1 MTHIKTLVA
10 AITGLS
16 FLSASAFG
24 QTYTKN
30 QIGMAMMRTNT
41 IALDHGKIK
50 SGYNSVWAHLRGD
63 FRMSEVNPELV
74 RRHESKFVSSSAYF
88 KRTIERSRPYM
99 YHISNE
105 VAKRNMPAEIALL
118 PFIES
123 AYVTK
128 AKSHVGA
135 SGLWQFMPA
144 TGRHYGLEQ
153 TPMYDGRHDIYAAT
167 DAALNY
173 LQYLHGL
180 FGDWSLALAA
190 YNWGE
195 GNVGRAVNRARAQG
209 LEPVY
214 ENLRMPNETRNYV
227 PKLLAVRNIVNN
239 PEYFGMSFADL
250 DNKPFFKAV
259 DIDQPIDLSAAVRL
273 ANISQAE
280 FDALNPAFKSPV
292 YIPKTGRK
300 LLLPATAI
308 ATFERNYKKA
318 DRASL
323 LSWDVYTPYA
333 DTTLSSIAAETGMS
347 TAELKRLNGLSKE
360 NVAAGRSLLIAKNR
374 FSGSPAAVP
383 ANFAALDA
391 DINPN
396 DNKLQTVP
404 NLNIAVTETTFKPS
418 RQTVDIQTASAAQ
431 PAPDTLRPPVQTAA
445 VDFTKQT
452 AQAAAP
458 AVTNQPVASVPAAP
472 STDEV
477 EDRIRQLASASAS
490 QNAPQPA
497 TAAMADGGNNELLM
511 TFVQES
517 GLSENS
523 DTVTVADSSPNQL
536 ENEQA
541 AQEAAERSRQAKLAA
556 ERAKQQKQAAEAR
569 ALAAAKNSGTPT
581 THKVGSGDTLFN
593 IAKRYDMN
601 VADLI
606 ASNNIKG
613 NTIHTG
619 QILKVAAAKGKQT
632 AKASVQPVSYT
643 VRQGDTLTD
652 IARRFN
658 VNVNDVRRWN
668 NNSSNIRPGQN
679 CKAANHSFPFS
690 DGLCHT
696 TGRLKTF
703 TTRQNRKDPWHKSPP
718 KSSKP
723 TTSEASSAKRL
734 PKKPPT

>member
-16 FLSASAFG
+16 FFSAPAFG

-50 SGYNSVWAHLRGD
+50 SGHNSVWAHLRGD

-153 TPMYDGRHDIYAAT
+153 TPLYDGRHDIYAAT

-360 NVAAGRSLLIAKNR
+360 SVAAGRSLLIAKNR

-404 NLNIAVTETTFKPS
+404 NLNIAVTETTFKPN

-458 AVTNQPVASVPAAP
+458 TVTNQPVAAAPAAP

-497 TAAMADGGNNELLM
+497 TAAVADGGNNELLM

-523 DTVTVADSSPNQL
+523 DTVTVTDSSPIQL

-668 NNSSNIRPGQN
+668 NNSSNIKPGQN
-679 CKAANHSFPFS
+679 IKLQGS
-690 DGLCHT
+690 
-696 TGRLKTF
+696 
-703 TTRQNRKDPWHKSPP
+703 
-718 KSSKP
+718 
-723 TTSEASSAKRL
+723 
-734 PKKPPT
+734 

>member
-16 FLSASAFG
+16 FFSAPAFG

-50 SGYNSVWAHLRGD
+50 SGHNSVWAHLRGE

-153 TPMYDGRHDIYAAT
+153 TPLYDGRHDIYAAT

-360 NVAAGRSLLIAKNR
+360 SVAAGRSLLIAKNR

-431 PAPDTLRPPVQTAA
+431 PAPDTLRPPVQTVA

-452 AQAAAP
+452 AQSAAP
-458 AVTNQPVASVPAAP
+458 TVTNQPVAAAPAAP

-490 QNAPQPA
+490 QNTPQPA
-497 TAAMADGGNNELLM
+497 TASVADGGNNELLM

-523 DTVTVADSSPNQL
+523 DTVTVADSGAIQL

-541 AQEAAERSRQAKLAA
+541 AQEAAERSRQAKLTA

-668 NNSSNIRPGQN
+668 NNSSNIKPGQN
-679 CKAANHSFPFS
+679 IKLQGS
-690 DGLCHT
+690 
-696 TGRLKTF
+696 
-703 TTRQNRKDPWHKSPP
+703 
-718 KSSKP
+718 
-723 TTSEASSAKRL
+723 
-734 PKKPPT
+734 

>member
-16 FLSASAFG
+16 FFSAPAFG

-50 SGYNSVWAHLRGD
+50 SGHNSVWAHLRGA

-153 TPMYDGRHDIYAAT
+153 TPLYDGRHDIYAAT

-273 ANISQAE
+273 ADISQAE

-360 NVAAGRSLLIAKNR
+360 SIAAGRSLLIAKNR

-445 VDFTKQT
+445 IDFTKQT

-458 AVTNQPVASVPAAP
+458 TVTNQPVAAAPAAP

-497 TAAMADGGNNELLM
+497 TAAVADGGNNELLM

-523 DTVTVADSSPNQL
+523 DTVTVADSSPNQP
-536 ENEQA
+536 ENEQV

-556 ERAKQQKQAAEAR
+556 ERVKQQKQATEAR

-668 NNSSNIRPGQN
+668 NNSSNIKPGQN
-679 CKAANHSFPFS
+679 IKLQGS
-690 DGLCHT
+690 
-696 TGRLKTF
+696 
-703 TTRQNRKDPWHKSPP
+703 
-718 KSSKP
+718 
-723 TTSEASSAKRL
+723 
-734 PKKPPT
+734 

>member
-1 MTHIKTLVA
+1 
-10 AITGLS
+10 
-16 FLSASAFG
+16 
-24 QTYTKN
+24 
-30 QIGMAMMRTNT
+30 MAMMRTNT

-50 SGYNSVWAHLRGD
+50 SGHNSVWAHLRGD

-153 TPMYDGRHDIYAAT
+153 TPLYDGRHDIYAAT

-227 PKLLAVRNIVNN
+227 PKLLAVRNIVSN

-250 DNKPFFKAV
+250 ENKPFFKAV

-292 YIPKTGRK
+292 YIPKSGRK

-360 NVAAGRSLLIAKNR
+360 SVAAGRSLLIAKNR

-383 ANFAALDA
+383 ANFTALDT

-418 RQTVDIQTASAAQ
+418 RQTVEIQTTSAAQ

-458 AVTNQPVASVPAAP
+458 AVTNQPVAAVPAAP

-477 EDRIRQLASASAS
+477 EDRIRQLASASAN

-497 TAAMADGGNNELLM
+497 TAAVADGGNNELLM

-541 AQEAAERSRQAKLAA
+541 AQEAAERSRQAKLAV

-668 NNSSNIRPGQN
+668 NNSSNIKPGQN
-679 CKAANHSFPFS
+679 IKLQGS
-690 DGLCHT
+690 
-696 TGRLKTF
+696 
-703 TTRQNRKDPWHKSPP
+703 
-718 KSSKP
+718 
-723 TTSEASSAKRL
+723 
-734 PKKPPT
+734 

>member
-16 FLSASAFG
+16 FFSAPAFG

-50 SGYNSVWAHLRGD
+50 SGHNSVWAHLRGD

-153 TPMYDGRHDIYAAT
+153 TPLYDGRHDIYAAT

-250 DNKPFFKAV
+250 ENKPFFKAG

-273 ANISQAE
+273 ADISQAE

-360 NVAAGRSLLIAKNR
+360 SVAAGRSLLIAKNR

-458 AVTNQPVASVPAAP
+458 TVTNHPVAAAPAAP

-497 TAAMADGGNNELLM
+497 TAAMAGGGNNELLM

-523 DTVTVADSSPNQL
+523 DTVTVADSNSIQL
-536 ENEQA
+536 ENEQT

-668 NNSSNIRPGQN
+668 NNSSNIKPGQN
-679 CKAANHSFPFS
+679 IKLQGS
-690 DGLCHT
+690 
-696 TGRLKTF
+696 
-703 TTRQNRKDPWHKSPP
+703 
-718 KSSKP
+718 
-723 TTSEASSAKRL
+723 
-734 PKKPPT
+734 

>member
-16 FLSASAFG
+16 FFSAPAFG

-50 SGYNSVWAHLRGD
+50 SGHNSVWAHLRGE

-153 TPMYDGRHDIYAAT
+153 TPLYDGRHDIYAAT

-273 ANISQAE
+273 ADISQAE

-360 NVAAGRSLLIAKNR
+360 SVAAGRSLLIAKNR

-458 AVTNQPVASVPAAP
+458 TVTNQPVAAAPAAP

-497 TAAMADGGNNELLM
+497 TAAVADGGNNELLM

-668 NNSSNIRPGQN
+668 NNSSNIKPGQN
-679 CKAANHSFPFS
+679 IKLQGS
-690 DGLCHT
+690 
-696 TGRLKTF
+696 
-703 TTRQNRKDPWHKSPP
+703 
-718 KSSKP
+718 
-723 TTSEASSAKRL
+723 
-734 PKKPPT
+734 

>member
-16 FLSASAFG
+16 FFSAPAFG

-50 SGYNSVWAHLRGD
+50 SGHNSVWAHLRGD

-153 TPMYDGRHDIYAAT
+153 TPLYDGRHDIYAAT

-273 ANISQAE
+273 ADISQAE

-360 NVAAGRSLLIAKNR
+360 SVAAGRSLLIAKNR

-452 AQAAAP
+452 AQTAAP
-458 AVTNQPVASVPAAP
+458 TVTNQPVATAPVAP
-472 STDEV
+472 STDEI
-477 EDRIRQLASASAS
+477 EDRIQQLASASAS

-497 TAAMADGGNNELLM
+497 TAAVADGGNNELLM

-668 NNSSNIRPGQN
+668 NNSSNIKPGQN
-679 CKAANHSFPFS
+679 IKLQGS
-690 DGLCHT
+690 
-696 TGRLKTF
+696 
-703 TTRQNRKDPWHKSPP
+703 
-718 KSSKP
+718 
-723 TTSEASSAKRL
+723 
-734 PKKPPT
+734 

>member
-16 FLSASAFG
+16 FFSAPAFG

-50 SGYNSVWAHLRGD
+50 SGHNSVWAHLRGE

-153 TPMYDGRHDIYAAT
+153 TPLYDGRHDIYAAT

-360 NVAAGRSLLIAKNR
+360 SVAAGRSLLIAKNR

-418 RQTVDIQTASAAQ
+418 RQTVEIQTASAAQ
-431 PAPDTLRPPVQTAA
+431 PAPDTLLPPVQTAA

-458 AVTNQPVASVPAAP
+458 TVTNQPVAAAPAAP

-490 QNAPQPA
+490 QNTPQPA
-497 TAAMADGGNNELLM
+497 TAAVADGGNNELLM

-523 DTVTVADSSPNQL
+523 DTVAVADSSPSQL

-541 AQEAAERSRQAKLAA
+541 AHEAAERSRQAKLAA

-668 NNSSNIRPGQN
+668 NNSSHIKPGQN
-679 CKAANHSFPFS
+679 IKLQGS
-690 DGLCHT
+690 
-696 TGRLKTF
+696 
-703 TTRQNRKDPWHKSPP
+703 
-718 KSSKP
+718 
-723 TTSEASSAKRL
+723 
-734 PKKPPT
+734 

>member
-16 FLSASAFG
+16 FFSAPAFG

-153 TPMYDGRHDIYAAT
+153 TPLYDGRHDIYAAT

-195 GNVGRAVNRARAQG
+195 GNVGRAVNHARAQG

-360 NVAAGRSLLIAKNR
+360 SVAAGRSLLIAKNR

-452 AQAAAP
+452 AQTAAP
-458 AVTNQPVASVPAAP
+458 TVTNQPVAAAPAAP
-472 STDEV
+472 STDEI
-477 EDRIRQLASASAS
+477 EDRIQQLASASAS

-497 TAAMADGGNNELLM
+497 TAAVADGDNNELLM

-668 NNSSNIRPGQN
+668 NNSSNIKPGQN
-679 CKAANHSFPFS
+679 IKLQGS
-690 DGLCHT
+690 
-696 TGRLKTF
+696 
-703 TTRQNRKDPWHKSPP
+703 
-718 KSSKP
+718 
-723 TTSEASSAKRL
+723 
-734 PKKPPT
+734 

>member
-16 FLSASAFG
+16 FFSAPAFG

-50 SGYNSVWAHLRGD
+50 SGHNSVWAHLRGD

-153 TPMYDGRHDIYAAT
+153 TPLYDGRHDIYAAT

-273 ANISQAE
+273 ADISQAE

-360 NVAAGRSLLIAKNR
+360 SIAAGRSLLIAKNR
-374 FSGSPAAVP
+374 FSGSPATAP
-383 ANFAALDA
+383 ANFAALDT
-391 DINPN
+391 DTNPN
-396 DNKLQTVP
+396 DSKLQSIP
-404 NLNIAVTETTFKPS
+404 DLNIAVTETVFKPS

-458 AVTNQPVASVPAAP
+458 IVTNQPVAAAPAAP

-497 TAAMADGGNNELLM
+497 TASVADGGNNELLM

-668 NNSSNIRPGQN
+668 NNSSNIKPGQN
-679 CKAANHSFPFS
+679 IKLQGS
-690 DGLCHT
+690 
-696 TGRLKTF
+696 
-703 TTRQNRKDPWHKSPP
+703 
-718 KSSKP
+718 
-723 TTSEASSAKRL
+723 
-734 PKKPPT
+734 

>member
-16 FLSASAFG
+16 FFSAPAFG

-50 SGYNSVWAHLRGD
+50 SGHNSVWAHLRGE

-153 TPMYDGRHDIYAAT
+153 TPLYDGRHDIYAAT

-360 NVAAGRSLLIAKNR
+360 SVAAGRSLLIAKNR

-404 NLNIAVTETTFKPS
+404 NLNIAVTKTTFKPS

-458 AVTNQPVASVPAAP
+458 TVTNQPVAAAPAAP
-472 STDEV
+472 STDEI
-477 EDRIRQLASASAS
+477 EDRIQQLASASAS

-497 TAAMADGGNNELLM
+497 TAAVADGGNNELLM

-523 DTVTVADSSPNQL
+523 DTVTVADSSANQL
-536 ENEQA
+536 GNEQA

-581 THKVGSGDTLFN
+581 THKVRSGDTLFN

-668 NNSSNIRPGQN
+668 NNSSNIKPGQN
-679 CKAANHSFPFS
+679 IKLQGS
-690 DGLCHT
+690 
-696 TGRLKTF
+696 
-703 TTRQNRKDPWHKSPP
+703 
-718 KSSKP
+718 
-723 TTSEASSAKRL
+723 
-734 PKKPPT
+734 

>member
-16 FLSASAFG
+16 FFSAPAFG

-50 SGYNSVWAHLRGD
+50 SGHNSVWAHLRSD

-153 TPMYDGRHDIYAAT
+153 TPLYDGRHDIYAAT

-360 NVAAGRSLLIAKNR
+360 SVAAGRSLLIAKNR

-418 RQTVDIQTASAAQ
+418 RQTVDIQMASAAQ

-458 AVTNQPVASVPAAP
+458 TVTNQPVAAAPAAP

-477 EDRIRQLASASAS
+477 EDRIRQLASASAN

-497 TAAMADGGNNELLM
+497 TAAVADGDNNELLM

-523 DTVTVADSSPNQL
+523 DTVAVADSSPSQL

-541 AQEAAERSRQAKLAA
+541 AHEAAERSRQAKLAA

-668 NNSSNIRPGQN
+668 NNSSHIKPGQN
-679 CKAANHSFPFS
+679 IKLQGS
-690 DGLCHT
+690 
-696 TGRLKTF
+696 
-703 TTRQNRKDPWHKSPP
+703 
-718 KSSKP
+718 
-723 TTSEASSAKRL
+723 
-734 PKKPPT
+734 

>member
-16 FLSASAFG
+16 FFSAPAFG

-50 SGYNSVWAHLRGD
+50 SGHNSVWAHLRGD

-153 TPMYDGRHDIYAAT
+153 TPLYDGRHDIYAAT

-374 FSGSPAAVP
+374 FSGSPATVP
-383 ANFAALDA
+383 VNFAALDA

-458 AVTNQPVASVPAAP
+458 TVTNQPVAAAPAAP

-497 TAAMADGGNNELLM
+497 TAAVADGGNNELLM

-523 DTVTVADSSPNQL
+523 DTVTVTDSSPIQL

-668 NNSSNIRPGQN
+668 NNSSNIKPGQN
-679 CKAANHSFPFS
+679 IKLQGS
-690 DGLCHT
+690 
-696 TGRLKTF
+696 
-703 TTRQNRKDPWHKSPP
+703 
-718 KSSKP
+718 
-723 TTSEASSAKRL
+723 
-734 PKKPPT
+734 

>member
-16 FLSASAFG
+16 FFSAPAFG

-50 SGYNSVWAHLRGD
+50 SGHNSVWAHLRGD

-153 TPMYDGRHDIYAAT
+153 TPLYDGRHDIYAAT

-250 DNKPFFKAV
+250 ENKPFFKAV

-280 FDALNPAFKSPV
+280 FNALNPAFKSPV

-360 NVAAGRSLLIAKNR
+360 SVAAGRSLLIAKNR

-431 PAPDTLRPPVQTAA
+431 PAPDTLRPPVQTVA

-452 AQAAAP
+452 AQSAAP
-458 AVTNQPVASVPAAP
+458 TVTNQPVAAAPAAP

-497 TAAMADGGNNELLM
+497 TAAVADGGNNELLM

-523 DTVTVADSSPNQL
+523 DTVTVADSGAIQL

-541 AQEAAERSRQAKLAA
+541 AQEAAERSRQAKLTA

-668 NNSSNIRPGQN
+668 NNSSNIKPGQN
-679 CKAANHSFPFS
+679 IKLQGS
-690 DGLCHT
+690 
-696 TGRLKTF
+696 
-703 TTRQNRKDPWHKSPP
+703 
-718 KSSKP
+718 
-723 TTSEASSAKRL
+723 
-734 PKKPPT
+734 

>member
-16 FLSASAFG
+16 FFSAPAFG

-50 SGYNSVWAHLRGD
+50 SGHNSVWAHLRGD

-153 TPMYDGRHDIYAAT
+153 TPLYDGRHDIYAAT

-250 DNKPFFKAV
+250 ENKPFFKAV

-360 NVAAGRSLLIAKNR
+360 SIAAGRSLLIAKNR

-458 AVTNQPVASVPAAP
+458 TVTNQPVAAAPAAP

-497 TAAMADGGNNELLM
+497 TASVADGGNNELLM

-523 DTVTVADSSPNQL
+523 DTVTVADSSPIQL

-668 NNSSNIRPGQN
+668 NNSSNIKPGQN
-679 CKAANHSFPFS
+679 IKLQGS
-690 DGLCHT
+690 
-696 TGRLKTF
+696 
-703 TTRQNRKDPWHKSPP
+703 
-718 KSSKP
+718 
-723 TTSEASSAKRL
+723 
-734 PKKPPT
+734 

>member
-16 FLSASAFG
+16 FFSAPAFG

-41 IALDHGKIK
+41 IALDRGKIK
-50 SGYNSVWAHLRGD
+50 SGHNSVWAHLRGD

-153 TPMYDGRHDIYAAT
+153 TPLYDGRHDIYAAT

-273 ANISQAE
+273 ADISQAE

-360 NVAAGRSLLIAKNR
+360 SVAAGRSLLIAKNR
-374 FSGSPAAVP
+374 FSGSPATAP
-383 ANFAALDA
+383 ANFAALDT
-391 DINPN
+391 DTNPN
-396 DNKLQTVP
+396 DSKLQSVP
-404 NLNIAVTETTFKPS
+404 DLNIAVTETVFKPS
-418 RQTVDIQTASAAQ
+418 RQTVEIQTASAAQ

-679 CKAANHSFPFS
+679 IKLQGS
-690 DGLCHT
+690 
-696 TGRLKTF
+696 
-703 TTRQNRKDPWHKSPP
+703 
-718 KSSKP
+718 
-723 TTSEASSAKRL
+723 
-734 PKKPPT
+734 

>member
-16 FLSASAFG
+16 FFSAPAFG

-50 SGYNSVWAHLRGD
+50 SGHNSVWAHLRGD

-153 TPMYDGRHDIYAAT
+153 TPLYDGRHDIYAAT

-250 DNKPFFKAV
+250 ENKPFFKAV

-273 ANISQAE
+273 ADISQAE

-360 NVAAGRSLLIAKNR
+360 SVAAGRSLLIAKNR

-445 VDFTKQT
+445 IDFTKQT

-458 AVTNQPVASVPAAP
+458 TVTNQPVAAAPAAP

-497 TAAMADGGNNELLM
+497 TAAVADGGNNELLM

-523 DTVTVADSSPNQL
+523 DTVTVADSNSIQL
-536 ENEQA
+536 ENKQA

-668 NNSSNIRPGQN
+668 NNSSNIKPGQN
-679 CKAANHSFPFS
+679 IKLQGS
-690 DGLCHT
+690 
-696 TGRLKTF
+696 
-703 TTRQNRKDPWHKSPP
+703 
-718 KSSKP
+718 
-723 TTSEASSAKRL
+723 
-734 PKKPPT
+734 

>member
-105 VAKRNMPAEIALL
+105 VTKRNMPAEIALL

-153 TPMYDGRHDIYAAT
+153 TPLYDGRHDIYAAT

-250 DNKPFFKAV
+250 ENKPFFKAV

-360 NVAAGRSLLIAKNR
+360 SVAAGRSLLIAKNR

-452 AQAAAP
+452 AQSAAPTVTNHPVAAA
-458 AVTNQPVASVPAAP
+458 PAAP

-497 TAAMADGGNNELLM
+497 TAAVADGGNNELLM

-523 DTVTVADSSPNQL
+523 DTVTVADSSANQL

-668 NNSSNIRPGQN
+668 NNSSNIKPGQN
-679 CKAANHSFPFS
+679 IKLQGS
-690 DGLCHT
+690 
-696 TGRLKTF
+696 
-703 TTRQNRKDPWHKSPP
+703 
-718 KSSKP
+718 
-723 TTSEASSAKRL
+723 
-734 PKKPPT
+734 

>member
-16 FLSASAFG
+16 FFSAPAFG

-50 SGYNSVWAHLRGD
+50 SGHNSVWAHLRGD

-153 TPMYDGRHDIYAAT
+153 TPLYDGRHDIYAAT

-273 ANISQAE
+273 ADISQAE

-360 NVAAGRSLLIAKNR
+360 SVAAGRSLLIAKNR

-383 ANFAALDA
+383 VNFAALDA

-418 RQTVDIQTASAAQ
+418 RQTVEIQTASAAQ

-445 VDFTKQT
+445 VDFTKQNT
-452 AQAAAP
+452 QAAAP
-458 AVTNQPVASVPAAP
+458 TVTNQPVAAAPAAP

-490 QNAPQPA
+490 QNTPQPA
-497 TAAMADGGNNELLM
+497 TAAVADGGNNELLM

-523 DTVTVADSSPNQL
+523 DTVTVADSNSIQL

-541 AQEAAERSRQAKLAA
+541 AQEAAESSRQAKLAA
-556 ERAKQQKQAAEAR
+556 ERAKQQKQAAEVR

-668 NNSSNIRPGQN
+668 NNSSNIKPGQN
-679 CKAANHSFPFS
+679 IKLQGS
-690 DGLCHT
+690 
-696 TGRLKTF
+696 
-703 TTRQNRKDPWHKSPP
+703 
-718 KSSKP
+718 
-723 TTSEASSAKRL
+723 
-734 PKKPPT
+734 

>member
-16 FLSASAFG
+16 FFSAPAFG

-50 SGYNSVWAHLRGD
+50 SGHNSVWAHLRGE

-153 TPMYDGRHDIYAAT
+153 TPLYDGRHDIYAAT

-374 FSGSPAAVP
+374 FSGSPATVP
-383 ANFAALDA
+383 VNFAALDA

-458 AVTNQPVASVPAAP
+458 TVTNQPVAAAPAAP
-472 STDEV
+472 STDEI
-477 EDRIRQLASASAS
+477 EDRIQQLASASAS

-497 TAAMADGGNNELLM
+497 TAAVADGGNNELLM

-523 DTVTVADSSPNQL
+523 DTVTVADSSANQL

-541 AQEAAERSRQAKLAA
+541 AQEAAERSRQAKLAT

-668 NNSSNIRPGQN
+668 NNSSNIKPGQN
-679 CKAANHSFPFS
+679 IKLQGS
-690 DGLCHT
+690 
-696 TGRLKTF
+696 
-703 TTRQNRKDPWHKSPP
+703 
-718 KSSKP
+718 
-723 TTSEASSAKRL
+723 
-734 PKKPPT
+734 

>member
-16 FLSASAFG
+16 FFSAPAFG

-50 SGYNSVWAHLRGD
+50 SGHNSVWAHLRSD

-153 TPMYDGRHDIYAAT
+153 TPLYDGRHDIYAAT

-374 FSGSPAAVP
+374 FSGSPATVP
-383 ANFAALDA
+383 VNFAALDA

-431 PAPDTLRPPVQTAA
+431 PAPDALRPPVQTAA

-458 AVTNQPVASVPAAP
+458 TVTNQPVAAAPAAP

-497 TAAMADGGNNELLM
+497 TAAVADGGNNELLM

-523 DTVTVADSSPNQL
+523 DTVTVTDSSPIQL

-541 AQEAAERSRQAKLAA
+541 AQEAAERSRQAKLAT

-679 CKAANHSFPFS
+679 IKLQGS
-690 DGLCHT
+690 
-696 TGRLKTF
+696 
-703 TTRQNRKDPWHKSPP
+703 
-718 KSSKP
+718 
-723 TTSEASSAKRL
+723 
-734 PKKPPT
+734 

>member
-16 FLSASAFG
+16 FFSAPAFG

-50 SGYNSVWAHLRGD
+50 SGHNSVWAHLRGE

-153 TPMYDGRHDIYAAT
+153 TPLYDGRHDIYAAT

-360 NVAAGRSLLIAKNR
+360 SVAAGRSLLIAKNR

-404 NLNIAVTETTFKPS
+404 NLNIAVTKTTFKPS

-458 AVTNQPVASVPAAP
+458 TVTNQPVAAAPAAP

-497 TAAMADGGNNELLM
+497 TAAVADGGNNELLM

-523 DTVTVADSSPNQL
+523 DTVTVADSSANQL
-536 ENEQA
+536 GNEQA

-581 THKVGSGDTLFN
+581 THKVRSGDTLFN

-668 NNSSNIRPGQN
+668 NNSSNIKPGQN
-679 CKAANHSFPFS
+679 IKLQGS
-690 DGLCHT
+690 
-696 TGRLKTF
+696 
-703 TTRQNRKDPWHKSPP
+703 
-718 KSSKP
+718 
-723 TTSEASSAKRL
+723 
-734 PKKPPT
+734 

>member
-16 FLSASAFG
+16 FFSAPAFG

-50 SGYNSVWAHLRGD
+50 SGHNSVWAHLRGE

-153 TPMYDGRHDIYAAT
+153 TPLYDGRHDIYAAT

-292 YIPKTGRK
+292 YIPKSGRK

-360 NVAAGRSLLIAKNR
+360 SVAAGRSLLIAKNR

-452 AQAAAP
+452 AQTAAP
-458 AVTNQPVASVPAAP
+458 TVTNQPVATAPAAP
-472 STDEV
+472 STDEI
-477 EDRIRQLASASAS
+477 EDRIQQLASASAS

-497 TAAMADGGNNELLM
+497 TAAVADGGNNELLM

-523 DTVTVADSSPNQL
+523 DTVAVANSGPNQL

-668 NNSSNIRPGQN
+668 NNSSNIKPGQN
-679 CKAANHSFPFS
+679 IKLQGS
-690 DGLCHT
+690 
-696 TGRLKTF
+696 
-703 TTRQNRKDPWHKSPP
+703 
-718 KSSKP
+718 
-723 TTSEASSAKRL
+723 
-734 PKKPPT
+734 

>member
-16 FLSASAFG
+16 FFSAPAFG

-50 SGYNSVWAHLRGD
+50 SGHNSIWAHLRGD

-153 TPMYDGRHDIYAAT
+153 TPLYDGRHDIYAAT

-250 DNKPFFKAV
+250 ENKPFFKAV

-273 ANISQAE
+273 ADISQAE

-292 YIPKTGRK
+292 YIPKSGRK

-333 DTTLSSIAAETGMS
+333 NTTLSSIAAETGMS
-347 TAELKRLNGLSKE
+347 TAELKRLNGLNKE
-360 NVAAGRSLLIAKNR
+360 SVAAGRSLLIAKNR

-452 AQAAAP
+452 AQTAAP
-458 AVTNQPVASVPAAP
+458 TVTNQPVATAPAAP
-472 STDEV
+472 STDEI
-477 EDRIRQLASASAS
+477 EDRIQQLASASAS

-497 TAAMADGGNNELLM
+497 TAAVADGGNNELLM

-679 CKAANHSFPFS
+679 IKLQGS
-690 DGLCHT
+690 
-696 TGRLKTF
+696 
-703 TTRQNRKDPWHKSPP
+703 
-718 KSSKP
+718 
-723 TTSEASSAKRL
+723 
-734 PKKPPT
+734 

>member
-16 FLSASAFG
+16 FFSAPAFG

-41 IALDHGKIK
+41 IALDRGKIK
-50 SGYNSVWAHLRGD
+50 SGHNSVWAHLRGD

-153 TPMYDGRHDIYAAT
+153 TPLYDGRHDIYAAT

-360 NVAAGRSLLIAKNR
+360 SVAAGRSLLIAKNR

-445 VDFTKQT
+445 VDFTKQN
-452 AQAAAP
+452 AQVAAP
-458 AVTNQPVASVPAAP
+458 TVTNQPVAAAPAVP

-497 TAAMADGGNNELLM
+497 TAAVADGGNNELLM

-523 DTVTVADSSPNQL
+523 DTVTVADSGANQL

-668 NNSSNIRPGQN
+668 NNSSNIKPGQN
-679 CKAANHSFPFS
+679 IKLQGS
-690 DGLCHT
+690 
-696 TGRLKTF
+696 
-703 TTRQNRKDPWHKSPP
+703 
-718 KSSKP
+718 
-723 TTSEASSAKRL
+723 
-734 PKKPPT
+734 

>member
-16 FLSASAFG
+16 FFSAPAFG

-41 IALDHGKIK
+41 IALDRGKIK
-50 SGYNSVWAHLRGD
+50 SGHNSVWAHLRGD

-153 TPMYDGRHDIYAAT
+153 TPLYDGRHDIYAAT

-360 NVAAGRSLLIAKNR
+360 SVAAGRSLLIAKNR

-404 NLNIAVTETTFKPS
+404 NLNIAVMETTFKPS

-452 AQAAAP
+452 AQTAAP
-458 AVTNQPVASVPAAP
+458 TVTNQPVATAPAAP
-472 STDEV
+472 STDEI
-477 EDRIRQLASASAS
+477 EDRIQQLASASAS

-497 TAAMADGGNNELLM
+497 TAAVADGGNNELLM

-523 DTVTVADSSPNQL
+523 DTVTVADSSANQL

-668 NNSSNIRPGQN
+668 NNSSNIKPGQN
-679 CKAANHSFPFS
+679 IKLQGS
-690 DGLCHT
+690 
-696 TGRLKTF
+696 
-703 TTRQNRKDPWHKSPP
+703 
-718 KSSKP
+718 
-723 TTSEASSAKRL
+723 
-734 PKKPPT
+734 

>member
-16 FLSASAFG
+16 FFSAPAFG

-50 SGYNSVWAHLRGD
+50 SGHNSVWAHLRGD

-153 TPMYDGRHDIYAAT
+153 TPLYDGRHDIYAAT

-360 NVAAGRSLLIAKNR
+360 SVAAGRSLLIAKNR

-458 AVTNQPVASVPAAP
+458 TVTNQPVAAAPAAP

-477 EDRIRQLASASAS
+477 EDRIQQLASASAS

-497 TAAMADGGNNELLM
+497 TASVADGGNNELLM

-523 DTVTVADSSPNQL
+523 DTVADSGAIQL

-541 AQEAAERSRQAKLAA
+541 AQEAAERNHQAKLAA

-668 NNSSNIRPGQN
+668 NNSSNIKPGQN
-679 CKAANHSFPFS
+679 IKLQGS
-690 DGLCHT
+690 
-696 TGRLKTF
+696 
-703 TTRQNRKDPWHKSPP
+703 
-718 KSSKP
+718 
-723 TTSEASSAKRL
+723 
-734 PKKPPT
+734 

>member
-16 FLSASAFG
+16 FFSAPAFG

-50 SGYNSVWAHLRGD
+50 SGHNSVWAHLRGE

-153 TPMYDGRHDIYAAT
+153 TPLYDGRHDIYAAT

-360 NVAAGRSLLIAKNR
+360 SVAAGRSLLIAKNR
-374 FSGSPAAVP
+374 FSSSPAAVP

-452 AQAAAP
+452 AQSAAPTVTNHPVAAA
-458 AVTNQPVASVPAAP
+458 PAAP

-497 TAAMADGGNNELLM
+497 TAAVADGGNNELLM

-523 DTVTVADSSPNQL
+523 DTVTVADSSANQL
-536 ENEQA
+536 GNEQA

-569 ALAAAKNSGTPT
+569 ASAAAKNSGTPT

-668 NNSSNIRPGQN
+668 NNSSNIKPGQN
-679 CKAANHSFPFS
+679 IKLQGS
-690 DGLCHT
+690 
-696 TGRLKTF
+696 
-703 TTRQNRKDPWHKSPP
+703 
-718 KSSKP
+718 
-723 TTSEASSAKRL
+723 
-734 PKKPPT
+734 

>member
-16 FLSASAFG
+16 FFSAPAFG

-153 TPMYDGRHDIYAAT
+153 TPLYDGRHDIYAAT

-250 DNKPFFKAV
+250 ENKPFFKAV

-360 NVAAGRSLLIAKNR
+360 SVAAGRSLLIAKNR

-418 RQTVDIQTASAAQ
+418 RQTVEIQTASAAQ

-458 AVTNQPVASVPAAP
+458 TVTNQPVAAAPAAP

-497 TAAMADGGNNELLM
+497 TAAVADGGNNELLM

-523 DTVTVADSSPNQL
+523 DTVTVADSSANQL

-668 NNSSNIRPGQN
+668 NNSSNIKPGQN
-679 CKAANHSFPFS
+679 IKLQGS
-690 DGLCHT
+690 
-696 TGRLKTF
+696 
-703 TTRQNRKDPWHKSPP
+703 
-718 KSSKP
+718 
-723 TTSEASSAKRL
+723 
-734 PKKPPT
+734 

>member
-16 FLSASAFG
+16 FFSAPAFG

-50 SGYNSVWAHLRGD
+50 SGHNSVWAHLRGD

-153 TPMYDGRHDIYAAT
+153 TPLYDGRHDIYAAT

-273 ANISQAE
+273 ADISQAE

-360 NVAAGRSLLIAKNR
+360 SVAAGRSLLIAKNR

-452 AQAAAP
+452 AQAAVP
-458 AVTNQPVASVPAAP
+458 TVTNQPVAAAPAAP

-497 TAAMADGGNNELLM
+497 TAAVADGGNNELLM

-523 DTVTVADSSPNQL
+523 DTVTVADSGAIQL

-668 NNSSNIRPGQN
+668 NNSSNIKPGQN
-679 CKAANHSFPFS
+679 IKLQGS
-690 DGLCHT
+690 
-696 TGRLKTF
+696 
-703 TTRQNRKDPWHKSPP
+703 
-718 KSSKP
+718 
-723 TTSEASSAKRL
+723 
-734 PKKPPT
+734 

>member
-16 FLSASAFG
+16 FFSAPAFG

-50 SGYNSVWAHLRGD
+50 SGHNSVWAHLRGE

-153 TPMYDGRHDIYAAT
+153 TPLYDGRHDIYAAT

-273 ANISQAE
+273 ADISQAE

-360 NVAAGRSLLIAKNR
+360 SVAAGRSLLIAKNR

-458 AVTNQPVASVPAAP
+458 TVTNQPVAAAPAAP

-497 TAAMADGGNNELLM
+497 TAAVADGGNNELLM

-523 DTVTVADSSPNQL
+523 DTVTVADSSANQL

-668 NNSSNIRPGQN
+668 NNSSNIKPGQN
-679 CKAANHSFPFS
+679 IKLQGS
-690 DGLCHT
+690 
-696 TGRLKTF
+696 
-703 TTRQNRKDPWHKSPP
+703 
-718 KSSKP
+718 
-723 TTSEASSAKRL
+723 
-734 PKKPPT
+734 

>member
-16 FLSASAFG
+16 FFSAPAFG

-50 SGYNSVWAHLRGD
+50 SGHNSVWAHLRGE

-153 TPMYDGRHDIYAAT
+153 TPLYDGRHDIYAAT

-360 NVAAGRSLLIAKNR
+360 SVAAGRSLLIAKNR
-374 FSGSPAAVP
+374 FSGSPAAAP
-383 ANFAALDA
+383 ANFAALDT
-391 DINPN
+391 DTNPN
-396 DNKLQTVP
+396 DSKLQSVP
-404 NLNIAVTETTFKPS
+404 DLNIAVTETTFKPS

-458 AVTNQPVASVPAAP
+458 TVTDQPVAAAPAAP

-497 TAAMADGGNNELLM
+497 TASVADGGNNELLM

-523 DTVTVADSSPNQL
+523 DIVTVADNSPNQL

-541 AQEAAERSRQAKLAA
+541 AHEAAERSRQAKLAV

-668 NNSSNIRPGQN
+668 NNSSNIKPGQN
-679 CKAANHSFPFS
+679 IKLQGS
-690 DGLCHT
+690 
-696 TGRLKTF
+696 
-703 TTRQNRKDPWHKSPP
+703 
-718 KSSKP
+718 
-723 TTSEASSAKRL
+723 
-734 PKKPPT
+734 

>member
-50 SGYNSVWAHLRGD
+50 SGHNSVWAHLRGD
-63 FRMSEVNPELV
+63 FRMSEDNPELV

-153 TPMYDGRHDIYAAT
+153 TPLYDGRHDIYAAT

-273 ANISQAE
+273 ADISQAE

-360 NVAAGRSLLIAKNR
+360 SVAAGRSLLIAKNR

-418 RQTVDIQTASAAQ
+418 RQTIEIQTASAAQ

-445 VDFTKQT
+445 VDFTKQN
-452 AQAAAP
+452 AQVAAP
-458 AVTNQPVASVPAAP
+458 TVTNQPVAAAPAVP

-477 EDRIRQLASASAS
+477 EDRIRQLASASAN

-497 TAAMADGGNNELLM
+497 TAAVADGGNNELLM

-523 DTVTVADSSPNQL
+523 DTVTVADSGANQL

-632 AKASVQPVSYT
+632 AKAFVQPVSYT

-668 NNSSNIRPGQN
+668 NNSSNIKPGQN
-679 CKAANHSFPFS
+679 IKLQGS
-690 DGLCHT
+690 
-696 TGRLKTF
+696 
-703 TTRQNRKDPWHKSPP
+703 
-718 KSSKP
+718 
-723 TTSEASSAKRL
+723 
-734 PKKPPT
+734 

>member
-16 FLSASAFG
+16 FFSAPAFG

-50 SGYNSVWAHLRGD
+50 SGHNSVWAHLRGD

-153 TPMYDGRHDIYAAT
+153 TPLYDGRHDIYAAT

-273 ANISQAE
+273 ADISQAE

-360 NVAAGRSLLIAKNR
+360 SVAAGRSLLIAKNR

-431 PAPDTLRPPVQTAA
+431 PAPDTLRLPVQTAA

-458 AVTNQPVASVPAAP
+458 TVTNQPIAAAPAAP

-497 TAAMADGGNNELLM
+497 TAAVADGGNNELLM

-523 DTVTVADSSPNQL
+523 DTVTVADSSPKQL

-668 NNSSNIRPGQN
+668 NNSSHIKPGQN
-679 CKAANHSFPFS
+679 IKLQGS
-690 DGLCHT
+690 
-696 TGRLKTF
+696 
-703 TTRQNRKDPWHKSPP
+703 
-718 KSSKP
+718 
-723 TTSEASSAKRL
+723 
-734 PKKPPT
+734 

>member
-16 FLSASAFG
+16 FFSAPAFG

-50 SGYNSVWAHLRGD
+50 SGHNSVWAHLRGE

-153 TPMYDGRHDIYAAT
+153 TPLYDGRHDIYAAT

-250 DNKPFFKAV
+250 ENKPFFKAV

-360 NVAAGRSLLIAKNR
+360 SVAAGRSLLIAKNR

-452 AQAAAP
+452 AQSAAPTVTNHPVAAA
-458 AVTNQPVASVPAAP
+458 PAAP

-497 TAAMADGGNNELLM
+497 TAAVADGGNNELLM

-523 DTVTVADSSPNQL
+523 DTVTVADSNSIQL

-668 NNSSNIRPGQN
+668 NNSSNIKPGQN
-679 CKAANHSFPFS
+679 IKLQGS
-690 DGLCHT
+690 
-696 TGRLKTF
+696 
-703 TTRQNRKDPWHKSPP
+703 
-718 KSSKP
+718 
-723 TTSEASSAKRL
+723 
-734 PKKPPT
+734 

>member
-50 SGYNSVWAHLRGD
+50 SGHNSVWAHLRGE

-153 TPMYDGRHDIYAAT
+153 TPLYDGRHDIYAAT

-360 NVAAGRSLLIAKNR
+360 SVAAGRSLLIAKNR

-458 AVTNQPVASVPAAP
+458 AVTNQPVAAVPAAP

-477 EDRIRQLASASAS
+477 EDRIRQLASASAN

-497 TAAMADGGNNELLM
+497 TASVADGGNNELLM

-668 NNSSNIRPGQN
+668 NNSSNIKPGQN
-679 CKAANHSFPFS
+679 IKLQGS
-690 DGLCHT
+690 
-696 TGRLKTF
+696 
-703 TTRQNRKDPWHKSPP
+703 
-718 KSSKP
+718 
-723 TTSEASSAKRL
+723 
-734 PKKPPT
+734 

>member
-16 FLSASAFG
+16 FFSAPAFG

-50 SGYNSVWAHLRGD
+50 SDHNSVWAHLRGD

-153 TPMYDGRHDIYAAT
+153 TPLYDGRHDIYAAT

-250 DNKPFFKAV
+250 ENKPFFKAV

-360 NVAAGRSLLIAKNR
+360 SVAAGRSLLIAKNR

-452 AQAAAP
+452 AQTAAP
-458 AVTNQPVASVPAAP
+458 TVTNQPVATAPAAP
-472 STDEV
+472 STDEI
-477 EDRIRQLASASAS
+477 EDRIQQLASASAS

-497 TAAMADGGNNELLM
+497 TAAVADGGNNELLM

-668 NNSSNIRPGQN
+668 NNSSNIKPGQN
-679 CKAANHSFPFS
+679 IKLQGS
-690 DGLCHT
+690 
-696 TGRLKTF
+696 
-703 TTRQNRKDPWHKSPP
+703 
-718 KSSKP
+718 
-723 TTSEASSAKRL
+723 
-734 PKKPPT
+734 

>member
-16 FLSASAFG
+16 FFSAPAFG

-50 SGYNSVWAHLRGD
+50 SGHNSVWAHLRGD

-153 TPMYDGRHDIYAAT
+153 TPLYDGRHDIYAAT

-250 DNKPFFKAV
+250 DNKPFFKAA

-273 ANISQAE
+273 ADISQAE

-360 NVAAGRSLLIAKNR
+360 SIAAGRSLLIAKNR
-374 FSGSPAAVP
+374 FSGSPATAP
-383 ANFAALDA
+383 ANFAALDT
-391 DINPN
+391 DTNPN
-396 DNKLQTVP
+396 DSKLQSVP
-404 NLNIAVTETTFKPS
+404 DLNIAVTETTFKPS
-418 RQTVDIQTASAAQ
+418 RQTVEIQTASAAQ

-458 AVTNQPVASVPAAP
+458 TVTNQPVAAAPAAP

-497 TAAMADGGNNELLM
+497 TAAVADGGNNELLM

-523 DTVTVADSSPNQL
+523 DTVTVADSSPNQP

-668 NNSSNIRPGQN
+668 NNSRNIRPGQN
-679 CKAANHSFPFS
+679 IKLQGS
-690 DGLCHT
+690 
-696 TGRLKTF
+696 
-703 TTRQNRKDPWHKSPP
+703 
-718 KSSKP
+718 
-723 TTSEASSAKRL
+723 
-734 PKKPPT
+734 

>member
-16 FLSASAFG
+16 FFSAPAFG

-50 SGYNSVWAHLRGD
+50 SGHNSVWAHLRGD

-153 TPMYDGRHDIYAAT
+153 TPLYDGRHDIYAAT

-360 NVAAGRSLLIAKNR
+360 SVAAGRSLLIAKNR

-396 DNKLQTVP
+396 DNKLQSVP
-404 NLNIAVTETTFKPS
+404 DLNIAVTETVFKPS
-418 RQTVDIQTASAAQ
+418 RQTVEIQTASAAQ

-452 AQAAAP
+452 ARAAAP
-458 AVTNQPVASVPAAP
+458 TVTNQPVAAAPAAP
-472 STDEV
+472 STDEI
-477 EDRIRQLASASAS
+477 EDRIRQLASASVN
-490 QNAPQPA
+490 QNTPQPA
-497 TAAMADGGNNELLM
+497 TAAVADGGNNELLM

-523 DTVTVADSSPNQL
+523 DTVTVADSSSNQP

-668 NNSSNIRPGQN
+668 NNSSNIKPGQN
-679 CKAANHSFPFS
+679 IKLQGS
-690 DGLCHT
+690 
-696 TGRLKTF
+696 
-703 TTRQNRKDPWHKSPP
+703 
-718 KSSKP
+718 
-723 TTSEASSAKRL
+723 
-734 PKKPPT
+734 